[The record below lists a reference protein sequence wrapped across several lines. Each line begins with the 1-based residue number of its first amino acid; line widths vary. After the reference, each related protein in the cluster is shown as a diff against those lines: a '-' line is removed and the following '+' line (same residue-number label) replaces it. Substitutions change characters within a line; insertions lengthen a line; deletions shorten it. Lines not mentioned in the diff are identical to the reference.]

1 MPVVQLGA
9 LVALA
14 LAAAGPDRLASANE
28 VAAANRPPAEA
39 MMGSIPPAGSVVMG
53 ALPTPPKKVVL
64 QTKTFGTIT
73 VDHAAHLARR
83 TACRSCHGDGPV
95 SKISF
100 TPRQAHETCRAC
112 HLDLKAGPTD
122 CRGCHVK
129 PPEPPATVALAAP
142 DGARSASAASAA
154 SSGGPG
160 GSGAASA
167 EAAATGRV
175 AAPAT
180 GGPSPAS
187 PAAGIALAAND
198 RTVGA
203 PVGGDLPAPPP
214 PPPVGDWEEE
224 PGLDSELFR
233 QSVEAGMVVRG
244 GTHQSALFGPS
255 IELTSRIGRALL
267 VHHVETTGGLRS
279 GRTLLMVG
287 GGAAIP
293 VRTRLALLVV
303 GSGGLDAYG
312 TEARLLP
319 AVGLRVGLQWRRAVP
334 HVELLGVTAGA
345 VYDLLHQHDTRDGT
359 IGDLTFSLG
368 LTAGF
373 GFGRNR

>member
-28 VAAANRPPAEA
+28 VAAAGRPPSEA

-53 ALPTPPKKVVL
+53 ALPTPPKQVVL
-64 QTKTFGTIT
+64 RTKTFGTVT

-112 HLDLKAGPTD
+112 HVDLKAGPTD

-129 PPEPPATVALAAP
+129 APEPAATVALAAP
-142 DGARSASAASAA
+142 DGAKSASALSAA
-154 SSGGPG
+154 SSGG
-160 GSGAASA
+160 SGTSAEVGASGRATAPAASPGVA
-167 EAAATGRV
+167 VARNDHAVGAAAT
-175 AAPAT
+175 
-180 GGPSPAS
+180 
-187 PAAGIALAAND
+187 
-198 RTVGA
+198 
-203 PVGGDLPAPPP
+203 GDLPAPPA

-224 PGLDSELFR
+224 PGLDSEVFR

-244 GTHQSALFGPS
+244 GASQSALFGPS
-255 IELTSRIGRALL
+255 VELTSRIGRAVL
-267 VHHVETTGGLRS
+267 VHHVESAGGLRS

-287 GGAAIP
+287 GGAALP
-293 VRTRLALLVV
+293 VRPRLALLVV
-303 GSGGLDAYG
+303 GTGGLDAYG
-312 TEARLLP
+312 SEARLLP
-319 AVGLRVGLQWRRAVP
+319 AAGVRVGLQWHRAVP
-334 HVELLGVTAGA
+334 HVELLSVSVGG
-345 VYDLLHQHDTRDGT
+345 VYDLLHQRDSRGESV
-359 IGDLTFSLG
+359 GDLTFSLG